1 MQNFTKYLNES
12 ADIVS
17 SEILN
22 ILNSSKNYSKNFL
35 SAMKYV
41 INVGGKRLRP
51 IFVLEICKIF
61 GVKYDHAMRVA
72 ICIELI
78 HCYSLVHDDLP
89 SMDDDSIR
97 RGHPTCHIKYD
108 EATAI
113 LVGDAFLTLAFEILS
128 EKKTHPDAEVRCKLI
143 NELSRSSGL
152 SGMVGGQK
160 LDLEAES
167 KTLKLSE
174 IKNLQKLKTGE
185 LFRFS
190 CVAGSILAKKSYKDF
205 ENLEEYAY
213 KLGLAFQIQD
223 DLLDVTGDELKTGKK
238 LKKDLKR
245 GKQTFVSFMGIKKAK
260 ESAEKLIEEA
270 LSIISNYGEDG
281 ENLKQI
287 TKIIIN
293 RSS

>member
-1 MQNFTKYLNES
+1 MQNFIKYLNDS

-22 ILNSSKNYSKNFL
+22 VLDSSKNYSKNFL

-51 IFVLEICKIF
+51 ILVLEICKIF
-61 GVKYDHAMRVA
+61 GVKYDQAMRVA

-167 KTLKLSE
+167 KRLKLSE

-238 LKKDLKR
+238 LKKDLER
-245 GKQTFVSFMGIKKAK
+245 GKQTFVSFMGIKRAK

-270 LSIISNYGEDG
+270 LSIISNYGENG

>member
-1 MQNFTKYLNES
+1 MQNFKKYLNES
-12 ADIVS
+12 ADKVS
-17 SEILN
+17 FEIIS
-22 ILNSSKNYSKNFL
+22 ILDSSKHYSKSFL

-51 IFVLEICKIF
+51 ILVLEICKIF
-61 GVKYDHAMRVA
+61 GVKYNQAIRVA
-72 ICIELI
+72 TCIELI

-97 RGHPTCHIKYD
+97 RGHPTCHVKYD

-128 EKKTHPDAEVRCKLI
+128 DEKTHPDAEVRCKLI

-167 KTLKLSE
+167 KNLKLSE

-190 CVAGSILAKKSYKDF
+190 CVAGSILAKKSMKDYD
-205 ENLEEYAY
+205 NLENYAF

-223 DLLDVTGDELKTGKK
+223 DLLDVIGDESKTGKK

-245 GKQTFVSFMGIKKAK
+245 GKQTFVSFMGVKKAK

-270 LSIISNYGEDG
+270 LNIISKFGDSG
-281 ENLKQI
+281 ENLKHI

>member
-1 MQNFTKYLNES
+1 MQNFAKYLNET
-12 ADIVS
+12 ADKVS
-17 SEILN
+17 LEILN
-22 ILNSSKNYSKNFL
+22 ILDSSKSYSKSFL
-35 SAMKYV
+35 NAMKYV

-51 IFVLEICKIF
+51 ILVLEICKIF
-61 GVKYDHAMRVA
+61 GVKYNQAIRVA

-89 SMDDDSIR
+89 SMDDDSMR

-128 EKKTHPDAEVRCKLI
+128 QEKTHPDAEIRCKLI
-143 NELSRSSGL
+143 HELSRSSGL

-167 KTLKLSE
+167 KNLKLSE
-174 IKNLQKLKTGE
+174 IMNLQKLKTGE

-190 CVAGSILAKKSYKDF
+190 CVAGSILAKKGLNDF
-205 ENLEEYAY
+205 ENLENYAY

-223 DLLDVTGDELKTGKK
+223 DLLDVTGDESKTGKK

-245 GKQTFVSFMGIKKAK
+245 GKQTFVSFMGVKKAK
-260 ESAEKLIEEA
+260 ESAEQLIEEA
-270 LSIISNYGEDG
+270 LDIISKYGDDG

>member
-1 MQNFTKYLNES
+1 MQNFTKYLNDS

-22 ILNSSKNYSKNFL
+22 ILDSSKNYSKNFL

-270 LSIISNYGEDG
+270 LSIISNYGEGG

>member
-1 MQNFTKYLNES
+1 MQNFTKYLNDS

-22 ILNSSKNYSKNFL
+22 ILASSKNYSKNFL

-51 IFVLEICKIF
+51 ILVLEICKIF
-61 GVKYDHAMRVA
+61 GVKYDQAIRVA

-167 KTLKLSE
+167 KRLKLSE

-190 CVAGSILAKKSYKDF
+190 CVAGSILAKKSYEDF
-205 ENLEEYAY
+205 ENLEQYAY

-270 LSIISNYGEDG
+270 LSIISKYGEDG

>member
-1 MQNFTKYLNES
+1 MQNFTKYLNDN

-22 ILNSSKNYSKNFL
+22 ILDSSKNYSKNFL

-205 ENLEEYAY
+205 ENLEKYAY

>member
-1 MQNFTKYLNES
+1 MQNFKKYLNES
-12 ADIVS
+12 ADTVS
-17 SEILN
+17 IEILN
-22 ILNSSKNYSKNFL
+22 ILDSSKNYSKSFL

-51 IFVLEICKIF
+51 ILLLEVCKIF
-61 GVKYDHAMRVA
+61 GVKYDQAIRVA

-97 RGHPTCHIKYD
+97 RGHPTCHIKYN

-167 KTLKLSE
+167 KKLKLSE

-190 CVAGSILAKKSYKDF
+190 CVAGLILAKKGKQDF
-205 ENLEEYAY
+205 ENLEKYAY

-223 DLLDVTGDELKTGKK
+223 DLLDVTGDEAKTGKK
-238 LKKDLKR
+238 LKKDLSR
-245 GKQTFVSFMGIKKAK
+245 GKQTFISFMGVAKAK
-260 ESAEKLIEEA
+260 KSAEKLIEEA
-270 LSIISNYGEDG
+270 LSIISTYGSDG
-281 ENLKQI
+281 DNLKQI

>member
-1 MQNFTKYLNES
+1 MQNFIKYLNDS

-22 ILNSSKNYSKNFL
+22 VLDSSKNYSKNFL

-51 IFVLEICKIF
+51 ILVLEICKIF
-61 GVKYDHAMRVA
+61 GVKYDQAMRVA

-167 KTLKLSE
+167 KRLKLSE

-238 LKKDLKR
+238 LKKDLER

-270 LSIISNYGEDG
+270 LSIISNFGEDG

>member
-1 MQNFTKYLNES
+1 MQNFKKYLNES
-12 ADIVS
+12 ADTVS
-17 SEILN
+17 VEILN
-22 ILNSSKNYSKNFL
+22 ILDSSKNYSKSFL
-35 SAMKYV
+35 DAMKYV

-51 IFVLEICKIF
+51 ILLLEVCKIF
-61 GVKYDHAMRVA
+61 GVNYDQAIRVA

-97 RGHPTCHIKYD
+97 RGHPTCHIKYN

-167 KTLKLSE
+167 KKLKLSE

-190 CVAGSILAKKSYKDF
+190 CVAGSILAKKGKQDF
-205 ENLEEYAY
+205 ENLEKFAY

-223 DLLDVTGDELKTGKK
+223 DLLDVTGDESKTGKK
-238 LKKDLKR
+238 LKKDLRR
-245 GKQTFVSFMGIKKAK
+245 GKQTFISFMGVTRAKK
-260 ESAEKLIEEA
+260 SAEKLIEEA
-270 LSIISNYGEDG
+270 LNIISNYGSDG

>member
-1 MQNFTKYLNES
+1 MSRIEKFISKFAIEFDYFFLKLLPTK
-12 ADIVS
+12 
-17 SEILN
+17 
-22 ILNSSKNYSKNFL
+22 KYSQKL
-35 SAMKYV
+35 HDAMKYS
-41 INVGGKRLRP
+41 IKVGGKRLRP
-51 IFVLEICKIF
+51 LFLIEISKIF
-61 GVKYDHAMRVA
+61 NVKKIMAFRA
-72 ICIELI
+72 AAAIELI

-89 SMDDDSIR
+89 SMDDDSMR

-128 EKKTHPDAEVRCKLI
+128 QEKTHPDAEIRCKLI
-143 NELSRSSGL
+143 HELSRSSGL

-167 KTLKLSE
+167 KNLKLSE
-174 IKNLQKLKTGE
+174 IMNLQKLKTGE

-190 CVAGSILAKKSYKDF
+190 CVAGSILAKKGLNDF
-205 ENLEEYAY
+205 ENLENYAY

-223 DLLDVTGDELKTGKK
+223 DLLDVTGDESKTGKK

-245 GKQTFVSFMGIKKAK
+245 GKQTFVSFMGVKKAK
-260 ESAEKLIEEA
+260 ESAEQLIEEA
-270 LSIISNYGEDG
+270 LDIISKYGDDG

>member
-1 MQNFTKYLNES
+1 MQNFTKYLNDS

-22 ILNSSKNYSKNFL
+22 ILTSSKNYSKNFL

-51 IFVLEICKIF
+51 ILVLEICKIF
-61 GVKYDHAMRVA
+61 GVKYDQAIRVA

-167 KTLKLSE
+167 KRLKLSE

-190 CVAGSILAKKSYKDF
+190 CVAGSILAKKSYEDF
-205 ENLEEYAY
+205 ENLEQYAY

-270 LSIISNYGEDG
+270 LSIISKYGEDG

>member
-1 MQNFTKYLNES
+1 MQNFTKYLNDS

-22 ILNSSKNYSKNFL
+22 ILDSSKNYSKNFL

-51 IFVLEICKIF
+51 ILVLEICKIF
-61 GVKYDHAMRVA
+61 GVKYDHAIRVA

>member
-1 MQNFTKYLNES
+1 MQNLTKYLNDN
-12 ADIVS
+12 ADLVS

-22 ILNSSKNYSKNFL
+22 ILDSSKNYSKNFL